1 MINSKR
7 IYKGFRDLKV
17 YDEVARM
24 LSSMMEN
31 PDKFCHWYTYTILRT
46 HYCKW
51 WLL

>member
-31 PDKFCHWYTYTILRT
+31 MMIIETNIIC
-46 HYCKW
+46 
-51 WLL
+51 